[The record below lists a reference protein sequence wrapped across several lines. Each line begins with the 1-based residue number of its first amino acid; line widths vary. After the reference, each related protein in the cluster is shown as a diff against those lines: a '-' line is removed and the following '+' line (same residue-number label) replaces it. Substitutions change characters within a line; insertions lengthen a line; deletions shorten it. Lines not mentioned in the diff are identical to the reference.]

1 MTIHEVKALQNQSLK
16 EGESQVHFHK
26 GKEMYLHTSN
36 TPRRYIYT
44 FPEKEVSNQLQV
56 TATSDTEKGAP
67 STNGERVVEPHS
79 WHSCL
84 AEKIFSN

>member
-16 EGESQVHFHK
+16 QGESQVHFHE
-26 GKEMYLHTSN
+26 GKEMHLRTSN

-44 FPEKEVSNQLQV
+44 IPEKGVSNQLHV

-67 STNGERVVEPHS
+67 PYQWSKG
-79 WHSCL
+79 C
-84 AEKIFSN
+84 